1 MSSDQSYCD
10 AQLEVYT
17 VADDDVKTL
26 HSNYCVNAI
35 YNKISVESHR
45 VFLYLNLDYQLT
57 FEGAILQYST
67 ERKYIFISN
76 YKSENL
82 SSCNFN
88 I

>member
-1 MSSDQSYCD
+1 MSSDQSYCE

-17 VADDDVKTL
+17 VADDDVKTH
-26 HSNYCVNAI
+26 HSTCSFCVT
-35 YNKISVESHR
+35 YNKISVEYHR
-45 VFLYLNLDYQLT
+45 VFLYLNLDYQPT